1 MEESDKKRIL
11 SKLDEKKNILV
22 TGGAGFIGSHI
33 AEHFS
38 LAGHDVTVLDN
49 LSTGYLHN
57 VPDNANITLIEGNI
71 CDPETVEKAVVGKD
85 YVFHM
90 AAMVSVPLSCQH
102 PAEAFRINTLGTLG
116 VLQSA
121 LAAGVEKVVIASSAA
136 VYGNNPVQPKREDM
150 LPEPASPYA
159 ISKLDCEYLARMFNG
174 EGLRTTCLRY
184 FNVYG
189 PRQDPGSAYAAAIP
203 IFMSRA
209 QAGKELVIY
218 GDGEQTRDFVH
229 VSDVVRANVAA
240 MEHGDGGVF
249 NVATGRSVSINQL
262 ARTVLDITGSGTDI
276 VYQPERA
283 GDIKHSSAD
292 VSRIS
297 GWWQSEVELGD
308 GLASIVR

>member
-1 MEESDKKRIL
+1 MADTFPKVKKM
-11 SKLDEKKNILV
+11 NILV

-33 AEHFS
+33 AEYFS
-38 LAGHDVTVLDN
+38 ANGNNVTVLDN
-49 LSTGYLHN
+49 LSTGYRHN
-57 VPDNANITLIEGNI
+57 IQENASITFVEGDI
-71 CDPETVEKAVVGKD
+71 CDPEVVENVVSGKD

-102 PAEAFRINTLGTLG
+102 PEEAFRINTLGTLG

-136 VYGNNPVQPKREDM
+136 VYGNNPIQPKQEDM

-159 ISKLDCEYLARMFNG
+159 ISKLDCEYLARMFNDM
-174 EGLRTTCLRY
+174 GLRTTCLRY

-209 QAGKELVIY
+209 QAGEDLVIY

-240 MEHGDGGVF
+240 MENGDGGVF
-249 NVATGRSVSINQL
+249 NVATGRSVSINEL
-262 ARTVLDITGSGTDI
+262 ARTVLEITGSGAGI
-276 VYQPERA
+276 VYQPERV
-283 GDIKHSSAD
+283 GDIKHSRAD
-292 VSRIS
+292 VGRIS
-297 GWWQSEVELGD
+297 GWWRSEVELGD
-308 GLASIVR
+308 GLASIVC

>member
-102 PAEAFRINTLGTLG
+102 PTEAFRINTLGTLG

-121 LAAGVEKVVIASSAA
+121 LAAGVEKVIIASSAA
-136 VYGNNPVQPKREDM
+136 IYGNNPVQPKREDM
-150 LPEPASPYA
+150 LPEPESPYA

>member
-1 MEESDKKRIL
+1 ME
-11 SKLDEKKNILV
+11 ILV

-57 VPDNANITLIEGNI
+57 IQENASITFIEGDI
-71 CDPETVEKAVVGKD
+71 CNPEVVEKAVYGTD

-102 PAEAFRINTLGTLG
+102 PAKAFRINTLGTLN
-116 VLQSA
+116 VLQSSQ
-121 LAAGVEKVVIASSAA
+121 AAGVEKVVIASSAA
-136 VYGNNPVQPKREDM
+136 VYGNNPVLPKREDM

-203 IFMSRA
+203 IFISRA
-209 QAGKELVIY
+209 QAGEALVIY

-229 VSDVVRANVAA
+229 VSDVVQANVAA

-249 NVATGRSVSINQL
+249 NVATGRSVSITEL
-262 ARTVLDITGSGTDI
+262 ARTVLEITGSSAGI

-283 GDIKHSSAD
+283 GDIKHSRAD

-297 GWWQSEVELGD
+297 GWWRSEVELGD
-308 GLASIVR
+308 GLGSIVR

>member
-1 MEESDKKRIL
+1 MEESDKNRIL

-38 LAGHDVTVLDN
+38 LGGHDVTVLDN

-57 VPDNANITLIEGNI
+57 IPDNANITPIEGDI
-71 CDPETVEKAVVGKD
+71 CDLEAVEKAVVGKD

-90 AAMVSVPLSCQH
+90 AALVSVPLSCQQ
-102 PAEAFRINTLGTLG
+102 PVEAFRINTLGTLN
-116 VLQSA
+116 VLQSSQ
-121 LAAGVEKVVIASSAA
+121 AAGVEKVVIASSAA
-136 VYGNNPVQPKREDM
+136 VYGNNPVQPKQENM

-159 ISKLDCEYLARMFNG
+159 ISKLDCEYLARMFNDMK
-174 EGLRTTCLRY
+174 LRTTCLRY

-209 QAGKELVIY
+209 QAGEELMIY

-240 MEHGDGGVF
+240 MEHGDGEVF

-262 ARTVLDITGSGTDI
+262 ARTVLDITGSGVGI
-276 VYQPERA
+276 VYQPERV
-283 GDIKHSSAD
+283 GDIKHSRAD

-297 GWWQSEVELGD
+297 GWWQSEVGLGD
-308 GLASIVR
+308 GLRSIGR

>member
-1 MEESDKKRIL
+1 M
-11 SKLDEKKNILV
+11 NILV

-38 LAGHDVTVLDN
+38 LAGYDVSVLDN
-49 LSTGYLHN
+49 LSTGYLRN
-57 VPDNANITLIEGNI
+57 LPDSPNITFIRGDI
-71 CDPETVEKAVVGKD
+71 CDPEAVEKAVAGKD

-102 PAEAFRINTLGTLG
+102 PAEAFQNNTLGTLN
-116 VLQSA
+116 VLQSSQT
-121 LAAGVEKVVIASSAA
+121 AGVKKVVIASSAA

-159 ISKLDCEYLARMFNG
+159 ISKLDCEYLARMFNDR
-174 EGLRTTCLRY
+174 GLRTTCLRY

-209 QAGKELVIY
+209 QAGEDLVIY
-218 GDGEQTRDFVH
+218 GDGKQTRDFVH

-249 NVATGRSVSINQL
+249 NVATGRSVSINEL
-262 ARTVLDITGSGTDI
+262 ARTVLEITGSSAGI

-283 GDIKHSSAD
+283 GDIRHSSAD

-297 GWWQSEVELGD
+297 EWWSSGVELGD
-308 GLASIVR
+308 GLRSIVR

>member
-1 MEESDKKRIL
+1 M
-11 SKLDEKKNILV
+11 NILV

-33 AEHFS
+33 VEHFS

-49 LSTGYLHN
+49 LATGYLHN
-57 VPDNANITLIEGNI
+57 IQDNANITLIEGDI
-71 CDPETVEKAVVGKD
+71 CDPEAVEKVVSGKD

-102 PAEAFRINTLGTLG
+102 PAEAFRINTLGTLNM
-116 VLQSA
+116 LQSA
-121 LAAGVEKVVIASSAA
+121 LAAGVEKVVVASSAA
-136 VYGNNPVQPKREDM
+136 VYGNNPVQPKQEDM

-159 ISKLDCEYLARMFNG
+159 ISKLDCEYLARMFNDM
-174 EGLRTTCLRY
+174 GLRTTCLRY

-209 QAGKELVIY
+209 QAGEDLMIY

-240 MEHGDGGVF
+240 MEYGDGEVF
-249 NVATGRSVSINQL
+249 NVATGHSVSINQL
-262 ARTVLDITGSGTDI
+262 ARTVLDITGSGADI

-283 GDIKHSSAD
+283 GDIKHSRAD

-297 GWWQSEVELGD
+297 EWWRSEVELGD
-308 GLASIVR
+308 GLGSIVR

>member
-102 PAEAFRINTLGTLG
+102 PTEAFRINTLGTLG

-121 LAAGVEKVVIASSAA
+121 LAAGVEKVIIASSAA
-136 VYGNNPVQPKREDM
+136 IYGNNPVQPKREDM
-150 LPEPASPYA
+150 LPEPESPYA

-229 VSDVVRANVAA
+229 VSDVVQANVAA

-249 NVATGRSVSINQL
+249 NVATGHSVSINQL

-292 VSRIS
+292 VNRIS
-297 GWWQSEVELGD
+297 GWWRSEVELRD
-308 GLASIVR
+308 GLGSIVR

>member
-1 MEESDKKRIL
+1 M
-11 SKLDEKKNILV
+11 NILV

-38 LAGHDVTVLDN
+38 LAGYDVSVLDN
-49 LSTGYLHN
+49 LSTGYLRN
-57 VPDNANITLIEGNI
+57 IPDSPNITFIEGDI
-71 CDPETVEKAVVGKD
+71 CDPEAVEKAVAGKD

-102 PAEAFRINTLGTLG
+102 PAEAFQNNTLGTLN
-116 VLQSA
+116 VLQSSQT
-121 LAAGVEKVVIASSAA
+121 AGVKKVVIASSAA

-159 ISKLDCEYLARMFNG
+159 ISKLDCEYLARMFNDR
-174 EGLRTTCLRY
+174 GLRTTCLRY

-189 PRQDPGSAYAAAIP
+189 PQQDPGSAYAAAIP

-209 QAGKELVIY
+209 QAGEDLVIY
-218 GDGEQTRDFVH
+218 GDGKQTRDFVH

-249 NVATGRSVSINQL
+249 NVATGRSVSINEL
-262 ARTVLDITGSGTDI
+262 ARTVLEITGSRAGI

-283 GDIKHSSAD
+283 GDIRHSSAD

-297 GWWQSEVELGD
+297 EWWSSGVELGD
-308 GLASIVR
+308 GLRSIVR